1 MFDPNILFIRQQAG
15 KGSKIIW
22 DIFEIL
28 IYCMDQMVVTIWVFF
43 GFALVNCL
51 TNLNCYNLQSCLVSC
66 EKAGVLNLHRML
78 FDSLELRVTIYGLF
92 DNKETEG
99 QLQML
104 GGHF

>member
-1 MFDPNILFIRQQAG
+1 MFDPNILSIRQQAG

-28 IYCMDQMVVTIWVFF
+28 IYTVWTKWLWSFRV
-43 GFALVNCL
+43 FALVNCL
-51 TNLNCYNLQSCLVSC
+51 TNLNCYNLQSCVVSC

-78 FDSLELRVTIYGLF
+78 FDSLELRVTISGLF
-92 DNKETEG
+92 DNKESEG

>member
-1 MFDPNILFIRQQAG
+1 MFDPNILSIRQQAG

-28 IYCMDQMVVTIWVFF
+28 IYTVWTKWLWSFRV
-43 GFALVNCL
+43 FALVNCL
-51 TNLNCYNLQSCLVSC
+51 TNLNCYNLQSCVVSC

-78 FDSLELRVTIYGLF
+78 FNSLELRVTISGLF
-92 DNKETEG
+92 DNKESEG

>member
-1 MFDPNILFIRQQAG
+1 MFDPNILSIRQQAG
-15 KGSKIIW
+15 KGSEIIW

-28 IYCMDQMVVTIWVFF
+28 IFTVWTKCLWSFRV
-43 GFALVNCL
+43 FALVNCL
-51 TNLNCYNLQSCLVSC
+51 TNLNCYNLQSFVVSC

-78 FDSLELRVTIYGLF
+78 FDSLELRVTISGLF
-92 DNKETEG
+92 DNKESEG